1 MAVTRIEGIPYA
13 HPLSPLS
20 INETVLASD
29 IVRALHPD
37 TVLHFRVVYLRE
49 PSKDTLVKFLELEHA
64 GQLTAEIPRPPRLA
78 SVHYVVVEDKESPQS
93 IEAVVDLDKRELVW
107 HKAVRTDVHPS
118 FTLHELEETVRICK
132 ESTLL
137 QSKISALSLPDG
149 FDAVIEPW
157 PYGGLD
163 SKDEN
168 RRYFQALVFAV
179 DTQTENP
186 DANFYS
192 YPLPL
197 IPVVDWVKQE
207 VVRVDELATGGGND
221 SYHTK
226 IPKQGIIDHCRPSEY
241 VPELLKTGLRSDLK
255 ELNVVQPNGPSFS
268 VKDESL
274 VEWQKWRMRVSF
286 NPREGAVL
294 HDVLYDGRSILY
306 RLSISDMTVPY
317 ADPRSPFHRKQAFD
331 FGDGG
336 IGHCANNLELG
347 CDCLGVIK
355 YFDGVLNR
363 PDGSA
368 HVSRNVIC
376 LHEQDNGI
384 GWKHTNWRTNR
395 AVVTRRRELVIQFIL
410 TVANYEY
417 VFNYKFDQAGGI
429 TVETRATGILSAV
442 NIDVGKTAPWGN
454 IVSPGVLAQ
463 NHQHIFCVRIDP
475 AIDGHEN
482 TLVQQ
487 DSLPLQVD
495 AKTNPNGNAY
505 SVQETSITTSTGLDA
520 APQHARLFKIQN
532 FNKRNPVSG
541 KPVGYKIVPPPT
553 QLLLANPHS
562 RQAKRALFAQR
573 HLWVTKYK
581 DDELYAGGRYTL
593 QSTIEEEGVS
603 DAAARCDDVVQ
614 TDIVIWSVF
623 GLTHNPRVEDWPVMP
638 VETIQLH
645 ITPVDFFTGNPA
657 LDVPSNRNLAS
668 QYAQEMVEGN
678 TNEIDLQVTCC
689 N

>member
-29 IVRALHPD
+29 IVRALHPK

-64 GQLTAEIPRPPRLA
+64 GQLTPEIPRPPRLA

-93 IEAVVDLDKRELVW
+93 MEAVVDLEKRELVW
-107 HKAVRTDVHPS
+107 QKAVRTDVHPS
-118 FTLHELEETVRICK
+118 FTLVYFAAIQDIGIVTPGWVRCCHR
-132 ESTLL
+132 TL
-137 QSKISALSLPDG
+137 AL
-149 FDAVIEPW
+149 W
-157 PYGGLD
+157 GLD

-179 DTQTENP
+179 DTRTENP

-505 SVQETSITTSTGLDA
+505 QVQETSITTSTGLDA
-520 APQHARLFKIQN
+520 APQNARLFKIQN

-581 DDELYAGGRYTL
+581 DDELYAGGRYTI

-623 GLTHNPRVEDWPVMP
+623 GLTHNPRVEDWPVM
-638 VETIQLH
+638 
-645 ITPVDFFTGNPA
+645 
-657 LDVPSNRNLAS
+657 
-668 QYAQEMVEGN
+668 
-678 TNEIDLQVTCC
+678 
-689 N
+689 

>member
-1 MAVTRIEGIPYA
+1 MVVAHKDIPYA

-20 INETVLASD
+20 VDETALASD
-29 IVRALHPD
+29 IVRALHPN
-37 TVLHFRVVYLRE
+37 TVLKFRVIYLRE
-49 PSKDTLVKFLELEHA
+49 PPKDALVKFLELEHA
-64 GQLTAEIPRPPRLA
+64 GQLTPETPRPPRLA
-78 SVHYVVVEDKESPQS
+78 SVHYVVVVDKESPQS
-93 IEAVVDLDKRELVW
+93 IEAVVDLGKREGSEYGTKPSRQAYILASPCKLLVC
-107 HKAVRTDVHPS
+107 
-118 FTLHELEETVRICK
+118 CK
-132 ESTLL
+132 
-137 QSKISALSLPDG
+137 SKISALSLPDG
-149 FDAVIEPW
+149 FETVIEPW

-168 RRYFQALVFAV
+168 RRYFQALVFAI
-179 DTQTENP
+179 DTRKQNP

-207 VVRVDELATGGGND
+207 VIRIDELATGGGND
-221 SYHTK
+221 SYHATL
-226 IPKQGIIDHCRPSEY
+226 PKKGIIDHCRPSEY
-241 VPELLKTGLRSDLK
+241 VPELLETGMRSDLK
-255 ELNVVQPNGPSFS
+255 ELNVIQPNGPSFS

-294 HDVLYDGRSILY
+294 HDILYDGRSVLY
-306 RLSISDMTVPY
+306 QLSISDMTVPY
-317 ADPRSPFHRKQAFD
+317 ADPRNPFHSKQVFD

-336 IGHCANNLELG
+336 IGHCVNNLELG

-368 HVSRNVIC
+368 HATHNVIC

-417 VFNYKFDQAGGI
+417 VFNYKFDQAGSI

-442 NIDVGKTAPWGN
+442 NIDAGKTAPWGN
-454 IVSPGVLAQ
+454 VVAPGVLAQ
-463 NHQHIFCVRIDP
+463 NHQHISCVRINP

-487 DSLPLQVD
+487 ESLPLQID
-495 AKTNPNGNAY
+495 ARTNPNANAY
-505 SVQETSITTSTGLDA
+505 QVQETQITTFTGLDA
-520 APQHARLFKIQN
+520 APQNARLFKIQN
-532 FNKRNPVSG
+532 LSKRNPVSG

-562 RQAKRALFAQR
+562 TQAKRALFAKR

-593 QSTIEEEGVS
+593 QSTIEKEGVS
-603 DAAARCDDVVQ
+603 DAAARCDDVFQ

-638 VETIQLH
+638 VEMIQLH
-645 ITPVDFFTGNPA
+645 ITPVDFFTVNPA
-657 LDVPSNRNLAS
+657 LDVPSNRNLSS
-668 QYAQEMVEGN
+668 QYAQGMLNGDVNGV
-678 TNEIDLQVTCC
+678 DQGRKCC

>member
-1 MAVTRIEGIPYA
+1 MTSKLSYA

-20 INETVLASD
+20 IEETASAANV
-29 IVRALHPD
+29 IRALHPD
-37 TVLHFRVVYLRE
+37 TILHFRVIYLRE
-49 PSKDTLVKFLELEHA
+49 PDKANLVKFLDVEHA
-64 GQLTAEIPRPPRLA
+64 GRLTPETPKPPRLA
-78 SVHYVVVEDKESPQS
+78 SVHYVVVANQEEPQS
-93 IEAVVDLDKRELVW
+93 IEAIVDLEKLERVW
-107 HKAVRTDVHPS
+107 EKTVKTDVHPS
-118 FTLHELEETVRICK
+118 FTLHELQETVRICNAS
-132 ESTLL
+132 EIL
-137 QSKISALSLPDG
+137 QSKIAALSLPEG
-149 FDAVIEPW
+149 FEAVIEPW

-163 SKDEN
+163 IHDEN
-168 RRYFQALVFAV
+168 RRYFQALVFAI
-179 DTQTENP
+179 DKRKNNP

-197 IPVVDWVKQE
+197 IPVVDWIKQE
-207 VVRVDELATGGGND
+207 VVRVDELATGGVD
-221 SYHTK
+221 DPYVAQPREK
-226 IPKQGIIDHCRPSEY
+226 GIIDHCQPSEY
-241 VPELLKTGLRSDLK
+241 VPELLETKIRDDLK
-255 ELNVVQPNGPSFS
+255 ELNVLQPNGPSFS

-286 NPREGAVL
+286 NPREGAVI
-294 HDVLYDGRSILY
+294 HDVFYDERSVLY

-317 ADPRSPFHRKQAFD
+317 ADPRNPFHRKQAFD

-363 PDGSA
+363 PDGTA
-368 HVSRNVIC
+368 HSSPNVIC

-417 VFNYKFDQAGGI
+417 VFNYIFDQAGGI

-442 NIDVGKTAPWGN
+442 NIDAGKTVPWGN

-475 AIDGHEN
+475 AVDGHEN

-487 DSLPLQVD
+487 ESLPLQID
-495 AKTNPNGNAY
+495 TRTNPNGNAY
-505 SVQETSITTSTGLDA
+505 KVEETPITTSVGLDA
-520 APQHARLFKIQN
+520 APHNARLFKIQN
-532 FNKRNPVSG
+532 LSKRNPVSG

-553 QLLLANPHS
+553 QLLLADPRS
-562 RQAKRALFAQR
+562 RQAQRALFAHH

-593 QSTIEEEGVS
+593 QSMIEEEGVS
-603 DAAARCDDVVQ
+603 DAAARCEDVLQ
-614 TDIVIWSVF
+614 NDIVIWSVF

-645 ITPVDFFTGNPA
+645 INPVDFFTSNPA
-657 LDVPSNRNLAS
+657 LDVPSNRNLTSKYAGETTSVTVNGKDSGAS
-668 QYAQEMVEGN
+668 
-678 TNEIDLQVTCC
+678 CC
-689 N
+689 K

>member
-1 MAVTRIEGIPYA
+1 M
-13 HPLSPLS
+13 LSTMLETASLSSFYPVSSLTSSLRYSLCPPTLPLS
-20 INETVLASD
+20 IDETTLASD
-29 IVRALHPD
+29 IVRASHPN
-37 TVLHFRVVYLRE
+37 TVLHFRVIYLRE

-64 GQLTAEIPRPPRLA
+64 GQLTPETPRPPRLA
-78 SVHYVVVEDKESPQS
+78 SVHYIVVEDKESPRS
-93 IEAVVDLDKRELVW
+93 IEAVVDLKKRERVW
-107 HKAVRTDVHPS
+107 HKAIKPDVHPS

-137 QSKISALSLPDG
+137 QFKISALSLPDG
-149 FDAVIEPW
+149 FEAVIEPW

-163 SKDEN
+163 SKDKN
-168 RRYFQALVFAV
+168 RCYFQALVFAV
-179 DTQTENP
+179 DTRTENP

-207 VVRVDELATGGGND
+207 VVRIDELATGGGSD
-221 SYHTK
+221 SYQPQL
-226 IPKQGIIDHCRPSEY
+226 PKEGIIDHCRPSEY
-241 VPELLKTGLRSDLK
+241 VPELLETKLRSDLK
-255 ELNVVQPNGPSFS
+255 DLNVVQPNGPSF
-268 VKDESL
+268 
-274 VEWQKWRMRVSF
+274 MSF

-294 HDVLYDGRSILY
+294 HDVLYDGRSVLY

-317 ADPRSPFHRKQAFD
+317 ADPRNPIHSKQAFD

-410 TVANYEY
+410 TVAKYEY

-442 NIDVGKTAPWGN
+442 NIDIGKAAPWGN

-475 AIDGHEN
+475 AIDGHQN

-487 DSLPLQVD
+487 ESLPLQID
-495 AKTNPNGNAY
+495 ARTNPNGNAY
-505 SVQETSITTSTGLDA
+505 QVQETPITTSIGLNA
-520 APQHARLFKIQN
+520 APQNARLFKIQN
-532 FNKRNPVSG
+532 FSKRNPVSG

-553 QLLLANPHS
+553 QLLAF
-562 RQAKRALFAQR
+562 FAQH

-614 TDIVIWSVF
+614 TDIVLWSVF

-645 ITPVDFFTGNPA
+645 ITPVDFFTENPA
-657 LDVPSNRNLAS
+657 IDVPSNRNLTS
-668 QYAQEMVEGN
+668 QYVQERVEGKAN
-678 TNEIDLQVTCC
+678 GVDLRVTCC

>member
-29 IVRALHPD
+29 IVRALHPK

-64 GQLTAEIPRPPRLA
+64 GQLTPEIPRPPRLA

-93 IEAVVDLDKRELVW
+93 MEAVVDLEKRELVW
-107 HKAVRTDVHPS
+107 QKAVRTDVHPS
-118 FTLHELEETVRICK
+118 FTLNELEETVRICK

-179 DTQTENP
+179 DTRTENP

-505 SVQETSITTSTGLDA
+505 QVQETSITTSTGLDA
-520 APQHARLFKIQN
+520 APQNARLFKIQN

-623 GLTHNPRVEDWPVMP
+623 GLTHNPRVEDWPVM
-638 VETIQLH
+638 
-645 ITPVDFFTGNPA
+645 
-657 LDVPSNRNLAS
+657 
-668 QYAQEMVEGN
+668 
-678 TNEIDLQVTCC
+678 
-689 N
+689 

>member
-1 MAVTRIEGIPYA
+1 MAATRIQ
-13 HPLSPLS
+13 
-20 INETVLASD
+20 
-29 IVRALHPD
+29 
-37 TVLHFRVVYLRE
+37 VLHFRVIYLRE

-64 GQLTAEIPRPPRLA
+64 GQLTPETPRPPRLA
-78 SVHYVVVEDKESPQS
+78 SVHYIVVEDKESPRS
-93 IEAVVDLDKRELVW
+93 IEAVVDLKKRERVW
-107 HKAVRTDVHPS
+107 HKAIKPDVHPS

-137 QSKISALSLPDG
+137 QFKISALSLPDG
-149 FDAVIEPW
+149 FEAVIEPW

-163 SKDEN
+163 SKDKN
-168 RRYFQALVFAV
+168 RCYFQALVFAV
-179 DTQTENP
+179 DTRTENP

-207 VVRVDELATGGGND
+207 VVRIDELATGGGSD
-221 SYHTK
+221 SYQPQL
-226 IPKQGIIDHCRPSEY
+226 PKEGIIDHCRPS
-241 VPELLKTGLRSDLK
+241 
-255 ELNVVQPNGPSFS
+255 
-268 VKDESL
+268 
-274 VEWQKWRMRVSF
+274 
-286 NPREGAVL
+286 
-294 HDVLYDGRSILY
+294 DVLY

-317 ADPRSPFHRKQAFD
+317 ADPRNPIHSKQAFD

-410 TVANYEY
+410 TVAKYEY
-417 VFNYKFDQAGGI
+417 VFNVGATQLHATVAGGI

-442 NIDVGKTAPWGN
+442 NIDIGKAAPWGN

-475 AIDGHEN
+475 AIDGHQN

-487 DSLPLQVD
+487 ESLPLQID
-495 AKTNPNGNAY
+495 ARTNPNGNAY
-505 SVQETSITTSTGLDA
+505 QVQETPITTSIGLNA
-520 APQHARLFKIQN
+520 APQNARLFKIQN
-532 FNKRNPVSG
+532 FSKRNPTS
-541 KPVGYKIVPPPT
+541 
-553 QLLLANPHS
+553 Q
-562 RQAKRALFAQR
+562 RAFFAQH

-614 TDIVIWSVF
+614 TDIVLWSVF

-645 ITPVDFFTGNPA
+645 ITPVDFFTENPA
-657 LDVPSNRNLAS
+657 IDVPSNRNLTS
-668 QYAQEMVEGN
+668 QYVQERVEGKAN
-678 TNEIDLQVTCC
+678 GVDLRVTCC